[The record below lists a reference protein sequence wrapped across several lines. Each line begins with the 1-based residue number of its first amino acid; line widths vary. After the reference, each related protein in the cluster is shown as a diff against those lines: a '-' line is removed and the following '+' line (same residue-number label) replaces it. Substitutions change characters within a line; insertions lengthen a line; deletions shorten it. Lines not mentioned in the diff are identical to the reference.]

1 MKLSIDGSLC
11 RGHGRCYTLAED
23 LLEDDDE
30 GFVTARGQ
38 IIDVPD
44 DQVEDARNAGAE
56 VVAVGCPQCTAM
68 LEGVVGDRPE
78 ILDIAEL
85 VAEALGDRP

>member
-1 MKLSIDGSLC
+1 MKLSISAELC

-38 IIDVPD
+38 IVDVPD
-44 DQVEDARNAGAE
+44 DQVDDARNAAASCPEGAI
-56 VVAVGCPQCTAM
+56 TL
-68 LEGVVGDRPE
+68 LED
-78 ILDIAEL
+78 
-85 VAEALGDRP
+85 

>member
-1 MKLSIDGSLC
+1 MKLSISAELC

-30 GFVTARGQ
+30 GYVSARGL

-44 DQVEDARNAGAE
+44 DQVDDARNAAGS
-56 VVAVGCPQCTAM
+56 CPERAITV
-68 LEGVVGDRPE
+68 LED
-78 ILDIAEL
+78 
-85 VAEALGDRP
+85 

>member
-1 MKLSIDGSLC
+1 MKLSVSAELC

-30 GFVTARGQ
+30 GYVSMRGL

-44 DQVEDARNAGAE
+44 DQVDDARNAAGS
-56 VVAVGCPQCTAM
+56 CPERAITL
-68 LEGVVGDRPE
+68 LED
-78 ILDIAEL
+78 
-85 VAEALGDRP
+85 

>member
-1 MKLSIDGSLC
+1 MKLSVDARLC
-11 RGHGRCYTLAED
+11 RGHGRCYSLAED

-44 DQVEDARNAGAE
+44 DQVADARNAAGSCPEGAI
-56 VVAVGCPQCTAM
+56 Q
-68 LEGVVGDRPE
+68 L
-78 ILDIAEL
+78 LD
-85 VAEALGDRP
+85 

>member
-1 MKLSIDGSLC
+1 MKLSFSAELC

-30 GFVTARGQ
+30 GFVSVRGQ

-44 DQVEDARNAGAE
+44 DQVDDARNAAGS
-56 VVAVGCPQCTAM
+56 CPERAITV
-68 LEGVVGDRPE
+68 LED
-78 ILDIAEL
+78 
-85 VAEALGDRP
+85 

>member
-1 MKLSIDGSLC
+1 MKLSISAELC

-44 DQVEDARNAGAE
+44 DQVDDARNAAASCPEGAILL
-56 VVAVGCPQCTAM
+56 
-68 LEGVVGDRPE
+68 LED
-78 ILDIAEL
+78 
-85 VAEALGDRP
+85 